1 MPKFLIKASYNA
13 DGARGLMK
21 EGGTARR
28 AVVEKL
34 VQGLGGKVEAFYFA
48 YGDADA
54 YVITDVPDAAAGIA
68 ISLAVNASGAV
79 RLATI
84 PLITPEEIDAAAKKV
99 VSYRAPGA

>member
-13 DGARGLMK
+13 EGARGLMK

-28 AVVEKL
+28 ALVEKL

-48 YGDADA
+48 YGEADA

-84 PLITPEEIDAAAKKV
+84 PLITPEEIDAASKKV
-99 VSYRAPGA
+99 VAYRAPGA

>member
-84 PLITPEEIDAAAKKV
+84 PLITPEEIDAASKKV
-99 VSYRAPGA
+99 VAYRAPGA